1 MPKRPTQVDVVVASR
16 AEVLNSY
23 DSYLAAVES
32 GADAIDLALLRSGWR
47 YSTEMWQA
55 EVDELRKDRGWA
67 LVGPRPAAYVAPPI
81 AGVRSI
87 PLSPHDKEWIAERPV
102 HWGLVYHGAHLIA
115 RVSDPETG
123 VRA

>member
-1 MPKRPTQVDVVVASR
+1 MSRRPTQVDVVVASR

-23 DSYLAAVES
+23 DSYLAALES

-67 LVGPRPAAYVAPPI
+67 LVGCRPAEALLPPI
-81 AGVRSI
+81 AGVR
-87 PLSPHDKEWIAERPV
+87 V
-102 HWGLVYHGAHLIA
+102 
-115 RVSDPETG
+115 
-123 VRA
+123 